1 MKRYASSLNRILFWP
16 VSTKHF
22 QAFFDICI
30 TTFWNLTITA
40 ISKQLFL
47 YSFGGNQ
54 NRNIFYTL
62 QKSIYFLNHFILVI
76 FFGYFHMFFFG
87 IFTSHFWNLIT
98 RSELIHNVQLSYY
111 YSLHVLFNN
120 DGKQNKK
127 QKMFQKIKNSF
138 QKHVMLC
145 IFFVLLIET
154 VLQGIFQVFRYS
166 MCTGLL

>member
-1 MKRYASSLNRILFWP
+1 MSIYHISLNLFQFDCEITLK
-16 VSTKHF
+16 S
-22 QAFFDICI
+22 AFFDICI
-30 TTFWNLTITA
+30 THFWNLTITA

-47 YSFGGNQ
+47 YSVGGNQ

-87 IFTSHFWNLIT
+87 IFTSHFWNFIT

-127 QKMFQKIKNSF
+127 QKMFQKIK
-138 QKHVMLC
+138 
-145 IFFVLLIET
+145 FFPKACYA
-154 VLQGIFQVFRYS
+154 LQFFLYY
-166 MCTGLL
+166 